1 MTITQI
7 QCFCALIKYGGFS
20 RAADALFMSQS
31 SVSKHIAALEKECGF
46 ALLTKKRANHQIGLT
61 MEGQLMLRD
70 CNKIMNDYE
79 QLMHLLGEMRKK
91 PVLSSMSFSLT
102 GIPEM
107 ALYGIIAAVNEFEA
121 IYPGSTVH
129 LLEADAFSSR
139 LALLNEETDI
149 AFIADIG
156 LDHMQFAWQNYCEE
170 RLAVCVSA
178 DNPLAEKDKIYMK
191 DLADQILISVPK
203 NTNLFDFCLG
213 TCQNIG
219 KFEPEFEFLTS
230 RVSIALDYIR
240 VHPDMAFL
248 TSQRSLNPILR
259 DDAAGSYKV
268 LPIVNSPV
276 FHYAFVWRKGKIL
289 SEKVRQFLKCVSES
303 QAQKYID
310 AYWGEGERYYD

>member
-7 QCFCALIKYGGFS
+7 QCFCALIKYGSFS

-46 ALLTKKRANHQIGLT
+46 PLLTKKRANHQIVLT
-61 MEGQLMLRD
+61 MEGQLLLRD
-70 CNKIMNDYE
+70 CNKIMTDYE
-79 QLMHLLGEMRKK
+79 QLMHLLNEMRKK

-107 ALYGIIAAVNEFEA
+107 AFYGVIAAVNEFES
-121 IYPGSTVH
+121 IYPGSAVH
-129 LLEADAFSSR
+129 LLESDAFSSR

-170 RLAVCVSA
+170 KLAVCVSS
-178 DNPLAEKDKIYMK
+178 DNPLAKEDKIFMK
-191 DLADQILISVPK
+191 DLADQVLISVPK

-230 RVSIALDYIR
+230 RSSIALDYLR
-240 VHPDMAFL
+240 VHPHMAFL
-248 TSQRSLNPILR
+248 TSERSLKAIHKYDTNT
-259 DDAAGSYKV
+259 SYKV
-268 LPIVNSPV
+268 LPIINSPI

-289 SEKVRQFLKCVSES
+289 SEKVKQFLKLVSES

-310 AYWGEGERYYD
+310 AYWKDGEKYYE